1 MWFITLTVWSQVIW
15 SKNSPN
21 WHLNSPVV
29 DLQQRQVRLS
39 GDLFLLVL
47 CWIRVLQQREEWLSV
62 FFSRIKVL
70 NRRRFA
76 THTHTLTPMCW
87 KSHERMTLV
96 ACLGRTPR
104 LFLVELSS
112 WLKRFRSW
120 WNCSWSWTHRRQRHF
135 NSWDSNRTTSERAM
149 TKFYLRTTMKTSAA
163 AGAEKQMIHIQNM
176 IFLVW
181 PSELQFNLKR
191 ILENSYRSLQSLMNL
206 IEVSKIFQQHP
217 DMSCVAQ
224 RELVWNDPKAK
235 YCSKSL

>member
-62 FFSRIKVL
+62 LFSRIKVL

-149 TKFYLRTTMKTSAA
+149 TKLFLRTTMKTSAA

-176 IFLVW
+176 IFFSLTLWATVQLKKDFG
-181 PSELQFNLKR
+181 EQLQEFAKSHEFN
-191 ILENSYRSLQSLMNL
+191 RS
-206 IEVSKIFQQHP
+206 F
-217 DMSCVAQ
+217 
-224 RELVWNDPKAK
+224 
-235 YCSKSL
+235 

>member
-149 TKFYLRTTMKTSAA
+149 TKLFLRTTMKTSAA

-181 PSELQFNLKR
+181 PSELQFNLKS
-191 ILENSYRSLQSLMNL
+191 LENSYRSLQSLMNL

-217 DMSCVAQ
+217 
-224 RELVWNDPKAK
+224 RHELCGPERAVWNDPKAK

>member
-120 WNCSWSWTHRRQRHF
+120 WNCSWSWAHRRQRHF

-149 TKFYLRTTMKTSAA
+149 TKLFLRTTMKTSAA

-206 IEVSKIFQQHP
+206 IEVSKIIQQHP

-224 RELVWNDPKAK
+224 REAGMERP
-235 YCSKSL
+235 